1 MNLIQDIIQ
10 TNKDIVG
17 KSLKLA
23 VRNWKIFLV
32 GIAYLLIMPVVGIV
46 VSYAGI
52 LGGIIISIFQSAIV
66 SNYLYLIE
74 NIINYGRFTVED
86 FKRGFTV
93 YLWKTYSI
101 FIFFYLVRW
110 GKSLFLDPFIA
121 SLGIVGMVLQIVI
134 VIATF
139 IMLNTIPEVI
149 YQKHYERL
157 DIITYSFD
165 FIKENFLEWFI
176 PNGII
181 CAVAYIFHISTGR
194 IILLM
199 GFNTSFI
206 LLYVMRAIIY
216 LLITLYISYAMIYR
230 GHLFKILST
239 STRRKRMF
247 MRNLYR

>member
-1 MNLIQDIIQ
+1 MNLIH
-10 TNKDIVG
+10 DIVLTNRNIVS
-17 KSLKLA
+17 KSFKLA
-23 VRNWKIFLV
+23 AENWKIFLV
-32 GIAYLLIMPVVGIV
+32 GIAYLFIMPIMGIV

-74 NIINYGRFTVED
+74 NIINYGRFTIED
-86 FKRGFTV
+86 FKSGFTV

-101 FIFFYLVRW
+101 FIFFYLVSW
-110 GKSLFLDPFIA
+110 GKNLFLDPFI
-121 SLGIVGMVLQIVI
+121 SSFGIMGFYMQIAI
-134 VIATF
+134 IIAAF
-139 IMLNTIPEVI
+139 VMLNTIPEVI

-176 PNGII
+176 PNGLIFAI
-181 CAVAYIFHISTGR
+181 AYIVHISTSK
-194 IILLM
+194 IIFLI

-206 LLYVMRAIIY
+206 ISNIIRAIIY
-216 LLITLYISYAMIYR
+216 QLILSYAMIYR

-247 MRNLYR
+247 MRDMYR